1 MQEIKNI
8 GAILFSKVPPTGD
21 WCARYNIFPHLPMEA
36 QRAVKTIG
44 LICLCVIFT
53 GSGALL
59 FFNLGSLLIVS
70 NQPPDT
76 LDVLYTLS
84 GEDTRIVYAK
94 ALYDHYPNALRLI
107 SCPPEMKSD
116 SAFQQWAH
124 RNKIETVDTCG
135 NTRSEISFLINSLSR
150 IQNANSKRNIS
161 VGIISNWYHMRRV
174 QCIITAQ
181 LSHVRYRF
189 YYLPVPSEMDPF
201 RTGATVW
208 WQQKQFRQIVFS
220 EWEKILLY
228 WLQHIV

>member
-1 MQEIKNI
+1 
-8 GAILFSKVPPTGD
+8 
-21 WCARYNIFPHLPMEA
+21 MEA

-44 LICLCVIFT
+44 LICLCIIFT
-53 GSGALL
+53 GSGVLL

-84 GEDTRIVYAK
+84 GENTRIVYAK
-94 ALYDHYPNALRLI
+94 TLYDHYPNALRII

-116 SAFQQWAH
+116 SAFQQWVH

-150 IQNANSKRNIS
+150 IQSANSKKIIS

-174 QCIITAQ
+174 QLIVNTQMKHPKCR
-181 LSHVRYRF
+181 VF
-189 YYLPVPSEMDPF
+189 YLCVPSQIDPY
-201 RTGATVW
+201 RSGAATW
-208 WQQKQFRQIVFS
+208 WKQQLYRHIVFS
-220 EWEKILLY
+220 ELEKIVLY
-228 WLQHIV
+228 WLQHVV